1 MKAIPHFQNEVPEM
15 SEHKDFSAAMITLS
29 AVARVYWRMV
39 IMHDVIW
46 TYRLPT
52 AATDGVY
59 IYVNPNFFLGLPN
72 HSQRA
77 FLLGHEVGH
86 IVLRHPQRG
95 KVFRTRGFFRIID
108 GIKIAFD
115 HRRYN
120 EAADAVINADLI
132 AHGLEVIDGAILD
145 DRFTRDHLVDEAYLE
160 LTEELEQE
168 AGEQEGEE
176 EGEGEE
182 SDDESGEGGDGEGQG
197 EDEGEGE
204 EEGEGGGGQGG
215 ESDPTADESG
225 VSEGSSGGSADDSE
239 SSEESSGSSS
249 ESDSN
254 SDSDGDPE
262 PTPSDGHDDHLEPKY
277 DGTPEEVEQAERE
290 DEAKIDKS
298 LDKGI
303 EDQEQAIEDGE
314 HQDIG
319 YGGGIGGAVK
329 ASETRHSAEI
339 SWKEAF
345 ADLFHRA
352 GSGGKQSWAKIH
364 RRRYNLYGVISPV
377 TLGTVSQI
385 AFIGDISGSVDRE
398 VFMTTLQEMAVA
410 IDEINPTNGT
420 CVLFTN
426 HECVDDN
433 VHDVYS
439 GGELLDLEVPMGG
452 GTYLSTALD
461 WMEEHGVEPDL
472 TIAFTDGY
480 LNDDDVATLV
490 ENDVVIV
497 LDRVPYYGTR
507 QMLEKAGAR
516 YLVAVEESQAA

>member
-1 MKAIPHFQNEVPEM
+1 MKAIPHFQNELPEM
-15 SEHKDFSAAMITLS
+15 SEHKDFSAAMVTLS

-59 IYVNPNFFLGLPN
+59 IYVNPNFFLGLQN

-108 GIKIAFD
+108 GVKIPFD

-120 EAADAVINADLI
+120 EAADDVINADLI
-132 AHGLEVIDGAILD
+132 AHGLEVIDGAMLD

-168 AGEQEGEE
+168 AGEQEGE
-176 EGEGEE
+176 
-182 SDDESGEGGDGEGQG
+182 G
-197 EDEGEGE
+197 ED
-204 EEGEGGGGQGG
+204 EGEGGGGQGG

-225 VSEGSSGGSADDSE
+225 VSEGSSGGPGDDSE
-239 SSEESSGSSS
+239 SSEESSGSGS
-249 ESDSN
+249 ESDS
-254 SDSDGDPE
+254 DSDPE

-290 DEAKIDKS
+290 DAAKIDKS
-298 LDKGI
+298 LDKGV

-339 SWKEAF
+339 SFKEAF

-452 GTYLSTALD
+452 GTYLSTALN

>member
-168 AGEQEGEE
+168 AGEQEGE
-176 EGEGEE
+176 
-182 SDDESGEGGDGEGQG
+182 D
-197 EDEGEGE
+197 
-204 EEGEGGGGQGG
+204 EGEGGGGQGG
-215 ESDPTADESG
+215 ESDPTADESEA
-225 VSEGSSGGSADDSE
+225 SDGSSGGSGDDSE
-239 SSEESSGSSS
+239 SSEESSGSGS
-249 ESDSN
+249 ESDS
-254 SDSDGDPE
+254 DSDPE

-319 YGGGIGGAVK
+319 YGGGMGGAVK

-352 GSGGKQSWAKIH
+352 GTGGKQSWAKIH
-364 RRRYNLYGVISPV
+364 RRRYNLYGVISPT

-385 AFIGDISGSVDRE
+385 AFIGDISGSVDRD

-426 HECVDDN
+426 HECVDEN

-480 LNDDDVATLV
+480 IDDDDVATLV

-497 LDRVPYYGTR
+497 LDRVPYYRTR
-507 QMLEKAGAR
+507 EMLEKAGAR
-516 YLVAVEESQAA
+516 YLVAVDQSQAA

>member
-1 MKAIPHFQNEVPEM
+1 MKAIPHFQNELPEM
-15 SEHKDFSAAMITLS
+15 SEHKDFSAAMVTLS

-59 IYVNPNFFLGLPN
+59 IYVNPTFFLGLPN
-72 HSQRA
+72 PSQRA

-108 GIKIAFD
+108 GIKIPFD

-120 EAADAVINADLI
+120 EAADDVINADLI
-132 AHGLEVIDGAILD
+132 AHGLEVIDGAMLD

-176 EGEGEE
+176 EGEGE
-182 SDDESGEGGDGEGQG
+182 
-197 EDEGEGE
+197 DEGEG
-204 EEGEGGGGQGG
+204 GNTGPWGQPPGGQGG
-215 ESDPTADESG
+215 ESDPTADESE
-225 VSEGSSGGSADDSE
+225 VTEGGTEGGSGGSGDDSE
-239 SSEESSGSSS
+239 SSEESSGSTEIGNPGS
-249 ESDSN
+249 END

-290 DEAKIDKS
+290 DAAKIDKS
-298 LDKGI
+298 LDKGV

-339 SWKEAF
+339 SFKEAF

-398 VFMTTLQEMAVA
+398 VFMRTLQEMAVA
-410 IDEINPTNGT
+410 IDEIQPTNGT

-426 HECVDDN
+426 HECVDEN

-480 LNDDDVATLV
+480 IDDDDVATLV